1 MYQRRKE
8 ESRARWS
15 AAPAVKIG
23 LISDTHG
30 NRSAIDQAVSIAQ
43 NMDMWLHMGDCTP
56 DAEYLQSLLDVPVHS
71 VAGNCDWPT
80 GNICYERIIT
90 AADHRIFI
98 THGHNYGVRYT
109 QEYIMEAA
117 ESQNADIAVYGH
129 THIVEYLMG
138 PPIILNPGSASRPRD
153 DTRGSFMTMELE
165 RGSDPRITVVRMKP
179 R

>member
-1 MYQRRKE
+1 M
-8 ESRARWS
+8 
-15 AAPAVKIG
+15 KIG

-30 NRSAIDQAVSIAQ
+30 NWSAIDQAVSIAQ

-56 DAEYLQSLLDVPVHS
+56 DAEYLQSLVEVPVYG

-80 GNICYERIIT
+80 PNIHYEKII
-90 AADHRIFI
+90 DLGEHRIFI

-129 THIVEYLMG
+129 THIVEYFPG
-138 PPIILNPGSASRPRD
+138 PPLILNPGSASRPRD
-153 DTRGSFMTMELE
+153 DTRGSFMVMDLQGDSE
-165 RGSDPRITVVRMKP
+165 PQITVIRIRRDK
-179 R
+179 

>member
-1 MYQRRKE
+1 MK
-8 ESRARWS
+8 
-15 AAPAVKIG
+15 KIG

-30 NRSAIDQAVSIAQ
+30 NWSSIDQAVSIAQ

-56 DAEYLQSLLDVPVHS
+56 DAEYLQSLVDVPVYG

-80 GNICYERIIT
+80 PSILYERIIDVE
-90 AADHRIFI
+90 DHRIFI

-109 QEYIMEAA
+109 QEFIMEAA

-129 THIVEYLMG
+129 THIVEYLIG
-138 PPIILNPGSASRPRD
+138 PPVILNPGSASRPRD

-165 RGSDPRITVVRMKP
+165 SGSDPRITVVRMKFN
-179 R
+179 